1 MRPAVVVFALAV
13 AAASCGGGGED
24 STSLATC
31 EDVADAAIAAVQES
45 IDMMDSVAAGAEPDP
60 DVATAVEGRARAV
73 ERRAGELGCTEEEM
87 ARLTAERIGLLRAE
101 TVAGQVI
108 IEGLRAEL
116 GRGSSGGEG

>member
-1 MRPAVVVFALAV
+1 
-13 AAASCGGGGED
+13 
-24 STSLATC
+24 
-31 EDVADAAIAAVQES
+31 
-45 IDMMDSVAAGAEPDP
+45 MMDSAAAGAEPDP